1 MTAFPEWGKYVVPQR
16 RDRTGCIPT
25 GYEILARAAGIKNI
39 NLDSF
44 QDDFDLD
51 KDKDF
56 DAGDKPENNFN
67 SVADAVRNKYPD
79 LLFERRE
86 FKTGEEKIAFIDE
99 LINQHRLILISLF
112 MVPLNG
118 EGCHIMPVVD
128 ADDETFTL
136 LMVMTQDGKL
146 NLMKIYKQLVADI
159 HDRFIYGRDVAFLN
173 HELVA

>member
-1 MTAFPEWGKYVVPQR
+1 MTAFPDWKKYVVPQR

-25 GYEILARAAGIKNI
+25 GYEILARAAGIQNI
-39 NLDSF
+39 DLESF

-56 DAGDKPENNFN
+56 DAGAKPENNFN

-79 LLFERRE
+79 LSFVCRDFE
-86 FKTGEEKIAFIDE
+86 TGAEKIAFIDE
-99 LINQHRLILISLF
+99 FINQHRPVLISLF

-146 NLMKIYKQLVADI
+146 NLMKIYKQLVAGI

-173 HELVA
+173 HEVFA